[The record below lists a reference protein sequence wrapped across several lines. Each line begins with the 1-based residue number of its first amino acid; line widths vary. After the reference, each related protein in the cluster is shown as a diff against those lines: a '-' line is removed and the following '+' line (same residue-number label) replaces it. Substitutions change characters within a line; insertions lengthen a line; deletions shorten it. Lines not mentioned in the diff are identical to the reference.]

1 MREFD
6 SKNFNAEAFGK
17 YMAAIPDVKLNK
29 LLESGAIVGNAELKA
44 LFSNQT
50 GSFYGVIPYYGNLD
64 QNEPDN
70 YDGSTDIT
78 ADSTTTYSQGVFAYG
93 RAKAWTEKDFS
104 YDITSGV
111 DFMANIRAKLIK
123 YWAGVD
129 QDTLLAILKGIYAMT
144 GAKNLEFVNAHTH
157 DISGLEGE
165 ASMVGVTT
173 LNTAT
178 QKACGDNK
186 HAFRLAIMHS
196 VVATN
201 LENQKLLQY
210 LKYTDA
216 QGVERD
222 LGLAT
227 WNGRLVIIDD
237 SMPVVDGN
245 YTTYVL
251 GLGAIHREPLPVK
264 VAYEMARD
272 PKTNGGQDTLYSRK
286 RNAIAVP
293 CLSWLN
299 KSVAGLSPTKAEIEN
314 GANWGLIT
322 DAKGA
327 KVVDHK
333 ACAIARIISKG

>member
-29 LLESGAIVGNAELKA
+29 LLESGAVTGNADLKA
-44 LFSNQT
+44 LFANQT

-64 QNEPDN
+64 QNDPDN
-70 YDGSTDIT
+70 YDGVTDIS

-93 RAKAWTEKDFS
+93 RAKGWTEKDFS
-104 YDITSGV
+104 HDITSGV
-111 DFMANIRAKLIK
+111 DFMANIRAKLMK
-123 YWAGVD
+123 YWANVD
-129 QDTLLAILKGIYAMT
+129 QDTLLAILKGIFAMT
-144 GAKNLEFVNAHTH
+144 GAKNLEFVNAHTN

-165 ASMVGVTT
+165 AAMVNATT
-173 LNTAT
+173 LNTTT

-186 HAFRLAIMHS
+186 HAFSLAIMHS

-216 QGVERD
+216 AGIERD
-222 LGLAT
+222 LGMAT

-237 SMPVVDGN
+237 SMPVEDGK

-251 GLGAIHREPLPVK
+251 GLGAINREPLPVK
-264 VAYEMARD
+264 VPYEMERKASV
-272 PKTNGGQDTLYSRK
+272 NGGIDTLYSRK
-286 RNAIAVP
+286 RYAIAVP
-293 CLSWLN
+293 CLSWQN
-299 KSVAGLSPTKAEIEN
+299 KSVAGLSPLKSEIEN

-322 DAKGA
+322 DSKGA